1 MGVEDCFTCSI
12 ENTCWDDICLHI
24 FFFEIQYKIF
34 NFLDNSVLFRCGP
47 FAVVSLCE
55 RVMQILLSLLRL
67 WCRWLF
73 ILNYFFFLLFF
84 CLLSISISLS
94 RFCLLIL
101 FWIFSRCLL
110 SRSGFRLFFELIL
123 CLFTLGICLFSC
135 FFVWL
140 FNYFFRIRLI
150 RVFNLFQVLRSSI
163 PRKQRTDQNQSL
175 FLTALILSSWLT
187 KSLNCKLNISW
198 IASMQ
203 IIDNKVTLRNVT
215 LRQVRFRSLWTNFT
229 LAKAVEVQTAAVT
242 AIDLP

>member
-84 CLLSISISLS
+84 CLLCISISLS

-101 FWIFSRCLL
+101 FWVFSCYLFSRSC
-110 SRSGFRLFFELIL
+110 FNWFFDLIL
-123 CLFTLGICLFSC
+123 CLFALRICLLSC
-135 FFVWL
+135 SIFRL
-140 FNYFFRIRLI
+140 FNYFFRIRFI
-150 RVFNLFQVLRSSI
+150 RVFNLFQVLGSSI

-175 FLTALILSSWLT
+175 FLTALIFSSWFT

-198 IASMQ
+198 VASMQ

-215 LRQVRFRSLWTNFT
+215 LRQVRFRSLQTNFT
-229 LAKAVEVQTAAVT
+229 LARAVEVQTATVT
-242 AIDLP
+242 AVDLP